1 MATNT
6 VINPAKVVTGKVR
19 LSYVHVFEPETI
31 NEGGDPKY
39 SVSLLIPKKD
49 KVTLQAI
56 NAAITSVKTADKSK
70 VTWGG
75 KVPADAVLKLPLR
88 DGDEERPDD
97 EAYAGMMFV
106 NANASVKSKPE
117 VIDKVGKPILNS
129 DELYSG
135 CFARVSVTFYA
146 FNVSGN
152 KGIACGL
159 GNIMKVDEG
168 DSLAGKTSAATDFA
182 DIIGAEDDLY

>member
-1 MATNT
+1 MATPT
-6 VINPAKVVTGKVR
+6 TINPAKVVTGKVR
-19 LSYVHVFEPETI
+19 LSYVHVFEPAAV
-31 NEGGDPKY
+31 EGGEPKY
-39 SVSLLIPKKD
+39 SCALLIPKKD
-49 KVTLQAI
+49 VATINAI
-56 NAAITSVKTADKSK
+56 NKAIEAVKNSDKGK
-70 VTWGG
+70 ATWGG
-75 KVPADAVLKLPLR
+75 KIPTGPTFKLPLR

-106 NANASVKSKPE
+106 NANASTKTRPE
-117 VIDKVGKPILNS
+117 VIDKVGKPIINP

-135 CFARVSVTFYA
+135 CYARVSVTFYA
-146 FNVSGN
+146 FNNSGN

-182 DIIGAEDDLY
+182 DYLEEDPLY

>member
-31 NEGGDPKY
+31 NEGGEPKY

-49 KVTLQAI
+49 KATLQAI
-56 NAAITSVKTADKSK
+56 NAAIASVKAADKSK

-97 EAYAGMMFV
+97 EAYTGMMFV
-106 NANASVKSKPE
+106 NANASIKVKPE
-117 VIDKVGKPILNS
+117 VIDKVGKPILNP

-159 GNIMKVDEG
+159 GNIMKVDEE
-168 DSLAGKTSAATDFA
+168 TR
-182 DIIGAEDDLY
+182 